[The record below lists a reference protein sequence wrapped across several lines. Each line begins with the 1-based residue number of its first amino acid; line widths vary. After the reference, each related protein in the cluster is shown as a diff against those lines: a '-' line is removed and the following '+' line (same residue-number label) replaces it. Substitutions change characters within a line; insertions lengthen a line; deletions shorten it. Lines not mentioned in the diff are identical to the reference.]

1 MTNEQHLYFEM
12 TPKDISCA
20 LKAYTFWEDS
30 KNETPIDFISRKRNV
45 DLAYL
50 LNEVIEKELTE
61 TEQEILRMFYFE
73 NITISGIAKKLC
85 LHRSTIARRIEC
97 INDKIHDNL
106 KYAIKYEF
114 DQRDDYIVPVA
125 VSEALA
131 LCAIKSSKPHNV
143 GGRLLKLRKLSALSC
158 CKLSNCTKISEKRL
172 KELENGK
179 ATIRIDEAVCLSAF
193 FNVSTD
199 YILTGKEYAN

>member
-1 MTNEQHLYFEM
+1 MINEQYLYFEM
-12 TPKDISCA
+12 TEKDINSA
-20 LKAYTFWEDS
+20 QKAYTFWEDS
-30 KNETPIDFISRKRNV
+30 KNETPIDFISRKKNV
-45 DLAYL
+45 DLSYL

-73 NITISGIAKKLC
+73 NITISSIAKKLC

-97 INDKIHDNL
+97 INDKIYKNL

-114 DQRDDYIVPVA
+114 DQKDDYIVPIA

-131 LCAIKSSKPHNV
+131 LCAVKSSQPHNV

-158 CKLSNCTKISEKRL
+158 CKLSICTKIPEPRL
-172 KELENGK
+172 KELEKGNS
-179 ATIRIDEAVCLSAF
+179 TITIEEAICLAAF
-193 FNVSTD
+193 FGVSTD
-199 YILTGKEYAN
+199 YILTGKEQTN